1 MIFASQV
8 AGALAT
14 LPVEASEWR
23 FVHSDVAHEPLL
35 DVTEVVASNP
45 AMAQEAQPAMLS
57 S

>member
-14 LPVEASEWR
+14 LAVEASEWR